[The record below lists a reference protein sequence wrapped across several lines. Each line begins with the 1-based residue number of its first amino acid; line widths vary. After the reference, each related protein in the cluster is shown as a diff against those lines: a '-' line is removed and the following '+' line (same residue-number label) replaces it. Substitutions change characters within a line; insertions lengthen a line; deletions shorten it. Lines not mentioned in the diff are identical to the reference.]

1 MNALYK
7 EFHDSLFNGVKGSE
21 GWKAYYDEYIEKMHL
36 AGLDKVLE
44 GYQAQVDAYLGK

>member
-1 MNALYK
+1 M
-7 EFHDSLFNGVKGSE
+7 KGSE